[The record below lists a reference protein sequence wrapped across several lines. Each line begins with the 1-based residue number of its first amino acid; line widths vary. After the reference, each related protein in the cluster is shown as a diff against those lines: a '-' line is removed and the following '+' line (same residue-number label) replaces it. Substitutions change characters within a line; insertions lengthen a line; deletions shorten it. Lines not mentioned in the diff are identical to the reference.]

1 MSRKIYNRLSLMAVS
16 WLDEFTLPGARRA
29 SSLPRFS
36 ATIIPS
42 CQEVPMR
49 KDLSRRKFLERVG
62 LTTAGVG
69 LSLFPDAAE
78 AYTAIA
84 SLPKRTLG
92 RTNAKVSILAF
103 GCGSRRRERSEEHTS
118 ELQSLRHLVCRLLLE
133 KKNKKKE

>member
-1 MSRKIYNRLSLMAVS
+1 
-16 WLDEFTLPGARRA
+16 
-29 SSLPRFS
+29 
-36 ATIIPS
+36 
-42 CQEVPMR
+42 MR

-62 LTTAGVG
+62 LATAGVG

-103 GCGSRRRERSEEHTS
+103 GCGSRFPMYEDEEKAIAA
-118 ELQSLRHLVCRLLLE
+118 LNQAIDLG
-133 KKNKKKE
+133 